1 MNSETENDNL
11 GPDNESDN
19 DSIISDNPAAENYEA
34 CKVAAKNFNGLNTE
48 FPEIEAALLKMKST
62 IYFEM
67 FQNGETE
74 KVHDTERL
82 NDYVNICSNL
92 YRHITNSETLINS
105 ENNII
110 SAAISEFLTVLQSHT
125 PTSILEKQM
134 LDAYLHLHLVCFCYC
149 HNSDCLSMDDVEPD
163 SE

>member
-1 MNSETENDNL
+1 MNSEPENDDL

-34 CKVAAKNFNGLNTE
+34 CKEAAKNFKGTNTE
-48 FPEIEAALLKMKST
+48 FPEIEQALLKLKST

-74 KVHDTERL
+74 KVHNTERL

-92 YRHITNSETLINS
+92 YRHITNGEALIDSGSTTINS
-105 ENNII
+105 
-110 SAAISEFLTVLQSHT
+110 AINEFQLVLQSHR
-125 PTSILEKQM
+125 PTATLEKQM
-134 LDAYLHLHLVCFCYC
+134 LEAFLHLHLVCFCYC
-149 HNSDCLSMDDVEPD
+149 HNSDCLSMDDV
-163 SE
+163 